1 MRDLR
6 TTATNRLLRRGRW
19 SAAGRF
25 RGVIAPMLSKSS
37 LFRPVARDYGK
48 QKQAFSLVNNVQTYK
63 AGDVA
68 IRISPT
74 IRLTCVSGNT
84 DHTDFRFD
92 STRIFQTL
100 NVDRSQRAEFS
111 STARTKVTELLSSLF
126 STFGQS
132 VREITRS
139 SSSSFSTFGQM
150 VFPAKALTKEWSR
163 SEFLL
168 RAFGPLREKTFL
180 TTRTANNFTRVS
192 ELQLFTN
199 HLAKSNTTNREQRH
213 DNWLLLPSNS
223 AKTADEPRAA
233 TNTFTTLT
241 LNFAAPNASETEL
254 VQQRIAHFVSLPAL
268 TYAKHQKEMSHDIV
282 QALRELRT
290 VEHEPQR
297 VAAPVLPTI
306 EQLTSQVKTQLE
318 RELRIER
325 ERRGR

>member
-1 MRDLR
+1 VRDLR
-6 TTATNRLLRRGRW
+6 TTVTNRLLRRGRW

-74 IRLTCVSGNT
+74 IQLTCVSGNT

-100 NVDRSQRAEFS
+100 NVGRSQQADYLSAE
-111 STARTKVTELLSSLF
+111 RTKVSELLSLLF
-126 STFGQS
+126 SKFGQS

-163 SEFLL
+163 SEFFL

-180 TTRTANNFTRVS
+180 TTRTANNLTRVS

-213 DNWLLLPSNS
+213 DHWLLLPSNN
-223 AKTADEPRAA
+223 AKTTDEPRAA
-233 TNTFTTLT
+233 TTTFTTLT
-241 LNFAAPNASETEL
+241 LNFGAPNASETEL

-268 TYAKHQKEMSHDIV
+268 TYAKREKEMSHDIV